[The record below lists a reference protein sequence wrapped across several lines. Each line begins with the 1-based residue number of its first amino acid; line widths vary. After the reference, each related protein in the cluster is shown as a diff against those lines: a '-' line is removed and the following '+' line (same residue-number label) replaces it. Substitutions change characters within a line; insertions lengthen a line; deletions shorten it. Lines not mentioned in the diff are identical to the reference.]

1 MYNVFDC
8 ETTIKKYMKRTAS
21 PFHPDNFVVASG
33 WKRQGDVQVSG
44 LYFGRG
50 PRAFGWFTRLL
61 VGTTILVG
69 ANIKFDILHAL
80 KEPQNLEAWFEF
92 VARGGNVWDVQL
104 AEYLL
109 RGMEPSAQMM
119 SMDEMVPSYGGN
131 TKIDEVKAL
140 WAAGVDTPDIDQQ
153 LLMDYLM
160 GTMHREDIP
169 KKDRAHGDIGNT
181 ELIFKGQLEK
191 ARKSGQVKSI
201 LMNCGALLFCTEA
214 ERNGMFANKELGL
227 KIAAV
232 MKARLEESTT
242 QLNEYLPKQLPFEF
256 KWSNRYHASPLIF
269 GGKVK
274 YSARTAILDDNG
286 KQTYTQKSETHV
298 VLKEVAQMDEGKPIY
313 KTMEKSL
320 YDTLDRQPE
329 AHRFTTGKNAGEYKT
344 KLVKGDDLTK
354 PKSAMR
360 DFYYDFDGYTLP
372 EKQWAS
378 STEGLYSVASD
389 VIEQL
394 GCRNIP
400 FLKTLSAVATLNKD
414 LTTYYITTDEE
425 TGESKGMLTLIGSDS
440 IIHHKLNMTSTV
452 TGRLSASDPNLT
464 NVPKGEYDKE
474 TGELTSGSQVKTVFE
489 SRFGKD
495 GQIVQSD
502 FTALEIY
509 VQAILTMCRQL
520 IDDLRNGLSMH
531 SVRVA
536 QKEGIPY
543 EEALLLCEGDESKGI
558 KADPVWKKKRQGA
571 KEFSFQRAYGAGV
584 KKIAMTT
591 GMSEEDV
598 EALIKAEMIRY
609 PEIDTYNKAKTERI
623 KKSRRP
629 TSAIHPHPEI
639 PGLMCQLGKG
649 YSVTPDNKVYSYRES
664 PAPTW
669 LIKQGGHSS
678 SFSPTEILNYE
689 VQGTGGEWAKA
700 AMWLAVRAFAVRKNF
715 DGRALLVNMV
725 HDALYMDCHVDVLV
739 EASALLHACMLA
751 ASDWMEYYFGW
762 KIPVPVPSVTVHG
775 DNMSQEKPF
784 EAGFKERADELRIE
798 IRKQYMG
805 GYVPSFLSH

>member
-1 MYNVFDC
+1 MTSVVWDT
-8 ETTIKKYMKRTAS
+8 ETSVGAYMKRKAS
-21 PFHPDNFVVASG
+21 PFLESNFVVASG
-33 WKRQGDVQVSG
+33 WARGDGEAVG
-44 LYFGRG
+44 EYFGRQ
-50 PRAFGWFTRLL
+50 PRPFNWFTKLL
-61 VGTTILVG
+61 VGTTLLVG
-69 ANIKFDILHAL
+69 QNLKFDLLFAVR
-80 KEPQNLEAWFEF
+80 EPQNLEAWQEY
-92 VARGGNVWDVQL
+92 VARGGLAWDCQI
-104 AEYLL
+104 AQYLL
-109 RGMEPSAQMM
+109 EGMAPSSHMM
-119 SMDEMVPSYGGN
+119 SMDEMVPMYGGN
-131 TKIDEVKAL
+131 VKIDEVKTL
-140 WAAGVDTPDIDQQ
+140 WHAGVDTPDIDRD
-153 LLMDYLM
+153 LLMRYLC
-160 GTMHREDIP
+160 GDESGL
-169 KKDRAHGDIGNT
+169 GDIGNT
-181 ELIFKGQLEK
+181 RKIFKGQLEK
-191 ARKSGQVKSI
+191 ARKTGQTKSI
-201 LMNCGALLFCTEA
+201 LMNCGALMATVEM

-232 MKARLEESTT
+232 MKSRLEESTA

-274 YSARTAILDDNG
+274 YSARTPILDDSG
-286 KQTYTQKSETHV
+286 KQVYAQKSETHV
-298 VLKEVAQMDEGKPIY
+298 VLKEVAEMVDGKPTY
-313 KTMEKSL
+313 KTMEKAA

-329 AHRFTTGKNAGEYKT
+329 AHRFTSGKNAGEYKT

-452 TGRLSASDPNLT
+452 TARLSASDPNLT

-474 TGELTSGSQVKTVFE
+474 TGALTSGSEVKTVFE
-489 SRFGKD
+489 SRFGKN

-509 VQAILTMCRQL
+509 VQAILTMCKQL

-664 PAPTW
+664 PAPAW

-700 AMWLAVRAFAVRKNF
+700 AMWLAVRAFAARKNF
-715 DGRALLVNMV
+715 DGKALLVNMV

-739 EASALLHACMLA
+739 EASALLHACMLG
-751 ASDWMEYYFGW
+751 ASVFFEYYFGW
-762 KIPVPVPSVTVHG
+762 KIPVGVPSVTVHG

-784 EAGFKERADELRIE
+784 GPEFKDRVAFYLGE
-798 IRKQYMG
+798 IRKDYMG
-805 GYVPSFLSH
+805 GYVAGFEK